1 FIRAP
6 RILDVGKNVEVLG
19 TLRGEPV
26 LVRQRNILAAAFH
39 PELTRDPEIHRLF
52 LRLASA
58 RS

>member
-39 PELTRDPEIHRLF
+39 PELTMDPAVHEIF
-52 LRLASA
+52 LSLLS
-58 RS
+58 S